1 MKWSPFAVVTLLS
14 LPVSASQVEVLHWWT
29 SGGEAKA
36 VEVLK
41 SEWAERGNQ
50 WNDFA
55 VQGGGGKS
63 AMTVLKSRA
72 LAANPP
78 EAANLKGYELD
89 EWASLGFLRDLSPM
103 AEHLGW
109 YPKMPPMVRD
119 TLSHNG
125 TLMAVPIGIHR
136 INWLWLNRAV
146 FERLGLTPP
155 TDWEQFVT
163 VAKQLKAKGVTPL
176 AIGNEPWQLTVLF
189 ETVVLGEGGK
199 AFYRKAFLEQDPAT
213 LTGPEMVRAL
223 TRFQQLR
230 DFVPEKYAGL
240 KWHQA
245 TNLLESG
252 GAAMQIMGD
261 WVKGELS
268 AGNYRPGE
276 DIECLPSPGSAGL
289 FSYNLDSIAMFK
301 QRDPAQ
307 LQAQGELAQ
316 LLMTPEFQARFN
328 RVKGSIPALSQP
340 DMRQFDRCA
349 IRSYQDFQQAEQGG
363 NLLPSMSDGMAVP
376 TNMRQAIMDVLSS
389 FFNDPRAN
397 PEQTA
402 LQLERA
408 MRSTRSG
415 TGAEQK

>member
-1 MKWSPFAVVTLLS
+1 MKWLSFSVIALLS
-14 LPVSASQVEVLHWWT
+14 APVAASQVEVLHWWT

-41 SEWAERGNQ
+41 SEWTKQGNQ

-78 EAANLKGYELD
+78 EAAHLKGYELK
-89 EWASLGFLRDLSPM
+89 EWAGLGFLRDLTPM

-109 YPKMPPMVRD
+109 YSQMPPMVRA
-119 TLSHNG
+119 TLSQNG
-125 TLMAVPIGIHR
+125 ALMAVPTGIHR
-136 INWLWLNRAV
+136 VNWLWLNRKV
-146 FERLGLTPP
+146 FEQQKLTPP
-155 TDWEQFVT
+155 TDWAQFVT
-163 VAKQLKAKGVTPL
+163 VADKLKKRGITPL
-176 AIGNEPWQLTVLF
+176 AIGNEPWQLAVLF
-189 ETVVLGEGGK
+189 ETVALGEGGK
-199 AFYRKAFLEQDPAT
+199 EFYRKAFLEQDSAT
-213 LTGPEMVRAL
+213 LTGPDMVRVL

-230 DFVPEKYAGL
+230 AYVPQKYAGL

-252 GAAMQIMGD
+252 GAAMQVMGD

-276 DIECLPSPGSAGL
+276 DIACLPSPGSAGL

-307 LQAQGELAQ
+307 LQAQGDLAQ
-316 LLMTPEFQARFN
+316 LLMTPKFQEEFN
-328 RVKGSIPALSQP
+328 RVKGSIPALTNP
-340 DMRQFDRCA
+340 DMSKFDRCA
-349 IRSYQDFQQAEQGG
+349 VRSYQDFLLAEKQD
-363 NLLPSMSDGMAVP
+363 NLLPSMAEGMATP
-376 TNMRQAIMDVLSS
+376 TNMRQAILDVLSN
-389 FFNDPRAN
+389 FFNDPKAN

-402 LQLERA
+402 LHLERA
-408 MRSTRSG
+408 MRSTR
-415 TGAEQK
+415 

>member
-1 MKWSPFAVVTLLS
+1 MKWLSFSVIALLS
-14 LPVSASQVEVLHWWT
+14 APLAASQVEVLHWWT

-41 SEWAERGNQ
+41 SEWTKQGNQ

-78 EAANLKGYELD
+78 EAAHLKGYELK
-89 EWASLGFLRDLSPM
+89 EWAGLGFLRDLSPM

-109 YPKMPPMVRD
+109 YSQMPPMVRA
-119 TLSHNG
+119 TLSQNG
-125 TLMAVPIGIHR
+125 ALMAVPTGIHR
-136 INWLWLNRAV
+136 VNWLWLNRKI
-146 FERLGLTPP
+146 FERNKLTPP
-155 TDWEQFVT
+155 TSWAQFVT
-163 VAKQLKAKGVTPL
+163 VADQLKKRGITPL
-176 AIGNEPWQLTVLF
+176 AIGNEPWQLAVLF
-189 ETVVLGEGGK
+189 ETVALGEGGK
-199 AFYRKAFLEQDPAT
+199 EFYRQAFLEQDSAT
-213 LTGPEMVRAL
+213 LTGPDMVRVL

-230 DFVPEKYAGL
+230 AYVPQKYAGL

-252 GAAMQIMGD
+252 GAAMQVMGD

-276 DIECLPSPGSAGL
+276 DIACLPSPGSAGL

-307 LQAQGELAQ
+307 LQAQGDLAQ
-316 LLMTPEFQARFN
+316 LLMTPKFQEEFN
-328 RVKGSIPALSQP
+328 RVKGSIPALTNP
-340 DMRQFDRCA
+340 DMSKFDRCA
-349 IRSYQDFQQAEQGG
+349 VRSYQDFLLAEKQD
-363 NLLPSMSDGMAVP
+363 NLLPSMAEGMATP
-376 TNMRQAIMDVLSS
+376 TNMRQAILDVLSN
-389 FFNDPRAN
+389 FFNDPKAN

-402 LQLERA
+402 LHLERA
-408 MRSTRSG
+408 MRSTR
-415 TGAEQK
+415 

>member
-1 MKWSPFAVVTLLS
+1 MKWLSFSVIALLS
-14 LPVSASQVEVLHWWT
+14 TPIAASQVEVLHWWT

-41 SEWAERGNQ
+41 SEWTRQGNQ

-78 EAANLKGYELD
+78 EAAHLKGYELK
-89 EWASLGFLRDLSPM
+89 EWAGLGFLRDLTPM

-109 YPKMPPMVRD
+109 YGQMPPMVRA
-119 TLSHNG
+119 TLSQNG
-125 TLMAVPIGIHR
+125 ALMAVPTGIHR
-136 INWLWLNRAV
+136 VNWLWLNRKI
-146 FERLGLTPP
+146 FERNKLTQP
-155 TDWEQFVT
+155 TSWAQFVT
-163 VAKQLKAKGVTPL
+163 VADQLKTRGITPL
-176 AIGNEPWQLTVLF
+176 AIGNEPWQLAVLF
-189 ETVVLGEGGK
+189 ETVALGEGGK
-199 AFYRKAFLEQDPAT
+199 EFYRKAFLEQDSAT
-213 LTGPEMVRAL
+213 LTGPDMVRVL

-230 DFVPEKYAGL
+230 AYVPQKYAGL

-252 GAAMQIMGD
+252 GAAMQLMGD

-276 DIECLPSPGSAGL
+276 DIACLPSPGSAGL

-307 LQAQGELAQ
+307 LQAQGDLAQ
-316 LLMTPEFQARFN
+316 LLMTSQFQEEFN
-328 RVKGSIPALSQP
+328 RVKGSIPALTNP
-340 DMRQFDRCA
+340 DMSKFDRCA
-349 IRSYQDFQQAEQGG
+349 VRSYQDFLLAEKQD
-363 NLLPSMSDGMAVP
+363 NLLPSMAEGMVTP
-376 TNMRQAIMDVLSS
+376 TNMRQAILDVLSN
-389 FFNDPRAN
+389 FFNDPKAN

-402 LQLERA
+402 LHLERA
-408 MRSTRSG
+408 MRSTR
-415 TGAEQK
+415 

>member
-1 MKWSPFAVVTLLS
+1 MKWLSFSVIALLS
-14 LPVSASQVEVLHWWT
+14 APVAASQVEVLHWWT

-41 SEWAERGNQ
+41 SEWTKQGNQ

-78 EAANLKGYELD
+78 EAAHLKGYELK
-89 EWASLGFLRDLSPM
+89 EWAGLGFLRDLSPM

-109 YPKMPPMVRD
+109 YSQMPPMVRA
-119 TLSHNG
+119 TLSQNG
-125 TLMAVPIGIHR
+125 ALMAVPTGIHR
-136 INWLWLNRAV
+136 VNWLWLNRKI
-146 FERLGLTPP
+146 FERNKLTPP
-155 TDWEQFVT
+155 TDWAQFVT
-163 VAKQLKAKGVTPL
+163 VADQLKKWGITPL
-176 AIGNEPWQLTVLF
+176 AIGNEPWQLAVLF
-189 ETVVLGEGGK
+189 ETVALGEGGK
-199 AFYRKAFLEQDPAT
+199 EFYRKAFLEQDSAT
-213 LTGPEMVRAL
+213 LTGPDMVRVL

-230 DFVPEKYAGL
+230 AYVPQKYAGL

-252 GAAMQIMGD
+252 GAAMQVMGD

-276 DIECLPSPGSAGL
+276 DIACLPSPGSAGL

-307 LQAQGELAQ
+307 LQAQGDLAQ
-316 LLMTPEFQARFN
+316 LLMTPKFQEEFN
-328 RVKGSIPALSQP
+328 RVKGSIPALTNP
-340 DMRQFDRCA
+340 DMSKFDRCA
-349 IRSYQDFQQAEQGG
+349 VRSYQDFLLAEKQD
-363 NLLPSMSDGMAVP
+363 NLLPSMAEGMATP
-376 TNMRQAIMDVLSS
+376 TNMRQAILDVLSN
-389 FFNDPRAN
+389 FFNDPKAN

-402 LQLERA
+402 LHLERA
-408 MRSTRSG
+408 MRSTR
-415 TGAEQK
+415 

>member
-1 MKWSPFAVVTLLS
+1 MKWLSFSVIALLS
-14 LPVSASQVEVLHWWT
+14 APVAASQVEVLHWWT

-41 SEWAERGNQ
+41 SEWTKQGNQ

-78 EAANLKGYELD
+78 EAAHLKGYELK
-89 EWASLGFLRDLSPM
+89 EWAGLGFLRDLSPM

-109 YPKMPPMVRD
+109 YSQMPPMVRA
-119 TLSHNG
+119 TLSQNG
-125 TLMAVPIGIHR
+125 ALMAVPTGIHR
-136 INWLWLNRAV
+136 VNWLWLNRKI
-146 FERLGLTPP
+146 FERNKLTPP
-155 TDWEQFVT
+155 TDWAQFVT
-163 VAKQLKAKGVTPL
+163 VADQLKKRGITPL
-176 AIGNEPWQLTVLF
+176 AIGNEPWQLAVLF
-189 ETVVLGEGGK
+189 ETVALGEGGK
-199 AFYRKAFLEQDPAT
+199 EFYRKAFLEQDSAT
-213 LTGPEMVRAL
+213 LTGPDMVRVL

-230 DFVPEKYAGL
+230 AYVPQKYAGL

-252 GAAMQIMGD
+252 GAAMQVMGD

-276 DIECLPSPGSAGL
+276 DIACLPSPGSAGL

-307 LQAQGELAQ
+307 LQAQGDLAQ
-316 LLMTPEFQARFN
+316 LLMTPQFQEEFN
-328 RVKGSIPALSQP
+328 RVKGSIPALTNP
-340 DMRQFDRCA
+340 DMSKFDRCA
-349 IRSYQDFQQAEQGG
+349 VRSYQDFLLAEKQD
-363 NLLPSMSDGMAVP
+363 NLLPSMAEGMATP
-376 TNMRQAIMDVLSS
+376 TNMRQAILDVLSN

-402 LQLERA
+402 LHLERA
-408 MRSTRSG
+408 MRSTR
-415 TGAEQK
+415 

>member
-1 MKWSPFAVVTLLS
+1 MKLFPFAIVTLLS
-14 LPVSASQVEVLHWWT
+14 LPVAASQVEVLHWWT

-41 SEWAERGNQ
+41 SEWAEQGNQ

-78 EAANLKGYELD
+78 EAAHLKGYELH

-109 YPKMPPMVRD
+109 YPQLSPMVRD
-119 TLSHNG
+119 TLSQNG
-125 TLMAVPIGIHR
+125 ALMAVPTGIHR
-136 INWLWLNRAV
+136 VNWLWLNRKV

-155 TDWEQFVT
+155 TDWEHFMT
-163 VAKQLKAKGVTPL
+163 VAEQLKAQGVTPL
-176 AIGNEPWQLTVLF
+176 AIGNEPWQLAVLF
-189 ETVVLGEGGK
+189 ETVALGEGGK
-199 AFYRKAFLEQDPAT
+199 AFYRKAFLEQDSAT
-213 LTGPEMVRAL
+213 LTGPDMVRVL

-230 DFVPEKYAGL
+230 AYVPEKYAGL

-276 DIECLPSPGSAGL
+276 DIDCLPSPGSQGL

-307 LQAQGELAQ
+307 LQAQGELAR
-316 LLMTPEFQARFN
+316 LLMTPRFQEEFN
-328 RVKGSIPALSQP
+328 RVKGSIPALTQP
-340 DMRQFDRCA
+340 DMSKFDRCA
-349 IRSYQDFQQAEQGG
+349 IRSYHDFQLAERDG
-363 NLLPSMSDGMAVP
+363 NLLPSMAEGMAVP
-376 TNMRQAIMDVLSS
+376 TNMRQGIMDVLSS
-389 FFNDPRAN
+389 FFNDPKAN

-402 LQLERA
+402 QQLERA

-415 TGAEQK
+415 AEQK

>member
-1 MKWSPFAVVTLLS
+1 MKWLSFSVIALLS
-14 LPVSASQVEVLHWWT
+14 TPVAASQVEVLHWWT

-41 SEWAERGNQ
+41 SEWTKQGNQ

-78 EAANLKGYELD
+78 EAAHLKGYELK
-89 EWASLGFLRDLSPM
+89 EWAGLGFLRDLTPM

-109 YPKMPPMVRD
+109 YSQMPPMVRA
-119 TLSHNG
+119 TLSQNG
-125 TLMAVPIGIHR
+125 ALMAVPTGIHR
-136 INWLWLNRAV
+136 VNWLWLNRKI
-146 FERLGLTPP
+146 FERNKLTPP
-155 TDWEQFVT
+155 TDWAQFVT
-163 VAKQLKAKGVTPL
+163 VADQLKKRGITPL
-176 AIGNEPWQLTVLF
+176 AIGNEPWQLAVLF
-189 ETVVLGEGGK
+189 ETVALGEGGK
-199 AFYRKAFLEQDPAT
+199 EFYRKAFLEQDSAT
-213 LTGPEMVRAL
+213 LTGPDMVRVL

-230 DFVPEKYAGL
+230 AYVPQKYAGL

-252 GAAMQIMGD
+252 GAAMQVMGD

-276 DIECLPSPGSAGL
+276 DIACLPSPGSAGL

-307 LQAQGELAQ
+307 LQAQGDLAQ
-316 LLMTPEFQARFN
+316 LLMTPKFQEEFN
-328 RVKGSIPALSQP
+328 RVKGSIPALTNP
-340 DMRQFDRCA
+340 DMSKFDRCA
-349 IRSYQDFQQAEQGG
+349 VRSYQDFLLAEKQD
-363 NLLPSMSDGMAVP
+363 NLLPSMAEGMATP
-376 TNMRQAIMDVLSS
+376 TNMRQAILDVLSN
-389 FFNDPRAN
+389 FFNDPKAN

-402 LQLERA
+402 LHLERA
-408 MRSTRSG
+408 MRSTR
-415 TGAEQK
+415 

>member
-1 MKWSPFAVVTLLS
+1 MKLFPFAIVALLS
-14 LPVSASQVEVLHWWT
+14 LPVGASQVEVLHWWT

-41 SEWAERGNQ
+41 SEWAEQGNQ

-78 EAANLKGYELD
+78 EAAHLKGYELH

-109 YPKMPPMVRD
+109 YPQLSPMVRD
-119 TLSHNG
+119 TLSQNG
-125 TLMAVPIGIHR
+125 ALMAVPTGIHR
-136 INWLWLNRAV
+136 VNWLWLNRKL

-155 TDWEQFVT
+155 TDWAQFVV
-163 VAKQLKAKGVTPL
+163 VADKLKAQGVTPL
-176 AIGNEPWQLTVLF
+176 AIGNEPWQLAVLF
-189 ETVVLGEGGK
+189 ETVALGEGGK
-199 AFYRKAFLEQDPAT
+199 AFYRKAFLEQDSAT
-213 LTGPEMVRAL
+213 LTGPDMVRVL
-223 TRFQQLR
+223 TSFQQLR
-230 DFVPEKYAGL
+230 AYVPEKYAGL

-276 DIECLPSPGSAGL
+276 DIDCLPSPGSQGL

-307 LQAQGELAQ
+307 LQAQGELAR
-316 LLMTPEFQARFN
+316 LLMTPRFQEEFN
-328 RVKGSIPALSQP
+328 RVKGSIPALTKP
-340 DMRQFDRCA
+340 DMSKFDRCA
-349 IRSYQDFQQAEQGG
+349 IRSYQDFLHAEQQD
-363 NLLPSMSDGMAVP
+363 NLMPSMAEGMAVP
-376 TNMRQAIMDVLSS
+376 TNMRQGIMDVLSS
-389 FFNDPRAN
+389 FFNDPNAN
-397 PEQTA
+397 PAQTA
-402 LQLERA
+402 QQLERA

-415 TGAEQK
+415 AEQK

>member
-1 MKWSPFAVVTLLS
+1 MKWLSFSVIALLS
-14 LPVSASQVEVLHWWT
+14 APVAASQVEVLHWWT

-41 SEWAERGNQ
+41 SEWTKQGNQ

-78 EAANLKGYELD
+78 EAAHLKGYELK
-89 EWASLGFLRDLSPM
+89 EWAGLGFLRDLSPM

-109 YPKMPPMVRD
+109 YSQMPPMVRA
-119 TLSHNG
+119 TLSQNG
-125 TLMAVPIGIHR
+125 ALMAVPTGIHR
-136 INWLWLNRAV
+136 VNWLWLNRKV
-146 FERLGLTPP
+146 FERNKLTPP
-155 TDWEQFVT
+155 TDWAQFVT
-163 VAKQLKAKGVTPL
+163 VADQLKKRGITPL
-176 AIGNEPWQLTVLF
+176 AIGNEPWQLAVLF
-189 ETVVLGEGGK
+189 ETVALGEGGK
-199 AFYRKAFLEQDPAT
+199 EFYRKAFLEQDSAT
-213 LTGPEMVRAL
+213 LTGPDMVRVL

-230 DFVPEKYAGL
+230 AYVPQKYAGL

-276 DIECLPSPGSAGL
+276 DIACLPSPGSAGL

-307 LQAQGELAQ
+307 LQAQGDLAQ
-316 LLMTPEFQARFN
+316 LLMTPQFQEEFN
-328 RVKGSIPALSQP
+328 RVKGSIPALTNP
-340 DMRQFDRCA
+340 DMSKFDRCA
-349 IRSYQDFQQAEQGG
+349 VRSYQDFLLAEKQD
-363 NLLPSMSDGMAVP
+363 NLLPSMAEGMATP
-376 TNMRQAIMDVLSS
+376 TNMRQAILDVLSN
-389 FFNDPRAN
+389 FFNDPKAN

-402 LQLERA
+402 LHLERA
-408 MRSTRSG
+408 MRSTR
-415 TGAEQK
+415 

>member
-1 MKWSPFAVVTLLS
+1 MKWFPFAVVTLFA
-14 LPVSASQVEVLHWWT
+14 LPAAASQVEVLHWWT
-29 SGGEAKA
+29 SGGEARA

-103 AEHLGW
+103 AEYLGW
-109 YPKMPPMVRD
+109 YPKMPPMVRE

-155 TDWEQFVT
+155 TDWDQFVT

-189 ETVVLGEGGK
+189 ETVALGEGGK
-199 AFYRKAFLEQDPAT
+199 AFYRKAFLEQDEAT
-213 LTGPEMVRAL
+213 LTGPEMVRVL

-349 IRSYQDFQQAEQGG
+349 IRSYKDFQQAEQGG

-415 TGAEQK
+415 TGTEQK

>member
-1 MKWSPFAVVTLLS
+1 MKWLSFSVIALLS
-14 LPVSASQVEVLHWWT
+14 APVAASQVEVLHWWT

-41 SEWAERGNQ
+41 SEWTKQGNQ

-78 EAANLKGYELD
+78 EAAHLKGYELK
-89 EWASLGFLRDLSPM
+89 EWAGLGFLRDLSPM

-109 YPKMPPMVRD
+109 YSQMPPMVRA
-119 TLSHNG
+119 TLSQNG
-125 TLMAVPIGIHR
+125 ALMAVPTGIHR
-136 INWLWLNRAV
+136 VNWLWLNRKV
-146 FERLGLTPP
+146 FERNKLTPP
-155 TDWEQFVT
+155 TSWAQFVT
-163 VAKQLKAKGVTPL
+163 VADQLKKRGITPL
-176 AIGNEPWQLTVLF
+176 AIGNEPWQLAVLF
-189 ETVVLGEGGK
+189 ETVALGEGGK
-199 AFYRKAFLEQDPAT
+199 EFYRKAFLEQDSAT
-213 LTGPEMVRAL
+213 LTGPDMVRVL

-230 DFVPEKYAGL
+230 AYVPQKYAGL

-252 GAAMQIMGD
+252 GAAMQVMGD

-276 DIECLPSPGSAGL
+276 DIACLPSPGSAGL

-316 LLMTPEFQARFN
+316 LLMTPTFQAEFN
-328 RVKGSIPALSQP
+328 RVKGSIPALTNP
-340 DMRQFDRCA
+340 DMSKFDRCA
-349 IRSYQDFQQAEQGG
+349 VRSYQDFLLAEKQD
-363 NLLPSMSDGMAVP
+363 NLLPSMAEGMATP
-376 TNMRQAIMDVLSS
+376 TNMRQAILDVLSN
-389 FFNDPRAN
+389 FFNDPKAN

-402 LQLERA
+402 LHLERA
-408 MRSTRSG
+408 MRSTR
-415 TGAEQK
+415 

>member
-1 MKWSPFAVVTLLS
+1 MKWLSFSVIALLS
-14 LPVSASQVEVLHWWT
+14 APVAASQVEVLHWWT

-41 SEWAERGNQ
+41 SEWTKQGNQ

-78 EAANLKGYELD
+78 EAAHLKGYELK
-89 EWASLGFLRDLSPM
+89 EWAGLGFLRDLTPM

-109 YPKMPPMVRD
+109 YSQMPPMVRA
-119 TLSHNG
+119 TLSQNG
-125 TLMAVPIGIHR
+125 ALMAVPTGIHR
-136 INWLWLNRAV
+136 VNWLWLNRKI
-146 FERLGLTPP
+146 FERNKLTPP
-155 TDWEQFVT
+155 TDWAQFVT
-163 VAKQLKAKGVTPL
+163 VADQLKKRGITPL
-176 AIGNEPWQLTVLF
+176 AIGNEPWQLAVLF
-189 ETVVLGEGGK
+189 ETVALGEGGK
-199 AFYRKAFLEQDPAT
+199 KFYRKAFLEQDSAT
-213 LTGPEMVRAL
+213 LTGPDMVRVL

-230 DFVPEKYAGL
+230 AYVPQKYAGL

-252 GAAMQIMGD
+252 GAAMQVMGD

-276 DIECLPSPGSAGL
+276 DIACLPSPGSAGL

-307 LQAQGELAQ
+307 LQAQGDLAQ
-316 LLMTPEFQARFN
+316 LLMTPKFQEEFN
-328 RVKGSIPALSQP
+328 RVKGSIPALTNP
-340 DMRQFDRCA
+340 DMSKFDRCA
-349 IRSYQDFQQAEQGG
+349 VRSYQDFLLAEKQD
-363 NLLPSMSDGMAVP
+363 NLLPSMAEGMATP
-376 TNMRQAIMDVLSS
+376 TNMRQAILDVLSN
-389 FFNDPRAN
+389 FFNDPKAN

-402 LQLERA
+402 LHLERA
-408 MRSTRSG
+408 MRSTR
-415 TGAEQK
+415 

>member
-1 MKWSPFAVVTLLS
+1 MKLFPFAIVALLS
-14 LPVSASQVEVLHWWT
+14 LPVGASQVEVLHWWT

-41 SEWAERGNQ
+41 SEWAEQGNQ

-78 EAANLKGYELD
+78 EAAHLKGYELH

-109 YPKMPPMVRD
+109 YPQLSPMVRD
-119 TLSHNG
+119 TLSQNG
-125 TLMAVPIGIHR
+125 ALMAVPTGIHR
-136 INWLWLNRAV
+136 VNWLWLNRKL

-155 TDWEQFVT
+155 TDWAQFVG
-163 VAKQLKAKGVTPL
+163 VADKLKAQGVTPL
-176 AIGNEPWQLTVLF
+176 AIGNEPWQLAVLF
-189 ETVVLGEGGK
+189 ETVALGEGGK
-199 AFYRKAFLEQDPAT
+199 AFYRKAFLEQDSAT
-213 LTGPEMVRAL
+213 LTGPDMVRVL

-230 DFVPEKYAGL
+230 AYVPEKYAGL

-276 DIECLPSPGSAGL
+276 DIDCLPSPGSQGL

-307 LQAQGELAQ
+307 LQAQGELAR
-316 LLMTPEFQARFN
+316 LLMTPRFQEEFN
-328 RVKGSIPALSQP
+328 RVKGSIPALTKP
-340 DMRQFDRCA
+340 DMSKFDRCA
-349 IRSYQDFQQAEQGG
+349 IRSYQDFLHAEQQD
-363 NLLPSMSDGMAVP
+363 NLLPSMAEGMAVP
-376 TNMRQAIMDVLSS
+376 TNMRQGIMDVLSS
-389 FFNDPRAN
+389 FFNDPNAN
-397 PEQTA
+397 PAQTA
-402 LQLERA
+402 QQLERA

-415 TGAEQK
+415 AEQK

>member
-1 MKWSPFAVVTLLS
+1 MKWLSFSVIALLS
-14 LPVSASQVEVLHWWT
+14 APVAASQVEVLHWWT

-41 SEWAERGNQ
+41 SEWTKQGNQ

-78 EAANLKGYELD
+78 EAAHLKGYELK
-89 EWASLGFLRDLSPM
+89 EWAGLGFLRDLTPM

-109 YPKMPPMVRD
+109 YSQMPPMVRA
-119 TLSHNG
+119 TLSQNG
-125 TLMAVPIGIHR
+125 ALMAVPTGIHR
-136 INWLWLNRAV
+136 VNWLWLNRKI
-146 FERLGLTPP
+146 FERNKLTPP
-155 TDWEQFVT
+155 TDWAQFVT
-163 VAKQLKAKGVTPL
+163 VADQLKKRGITPL
-176 AIGNEPWQLTVLF
+176 AIGNEPWQLAVLF
-189 ETVVLGEGGK
+189 ETVALGEGGK
-199 AFYRKAFLEQDPAT
+199 EFYRKAFLEQDSAT
-213 LTGPEMVRAL
+213 LTGPDMVRVL

-230 DFVPEKYAGL
+230 GYVPQKYAGL

-252 GAAMQIMGD
+252 GAAMQVMGD

-276 DIECLPSPGSAGL
+276 DIACLPSPGSAGL

-307 LQAQGELAQ
+307 LQAQGDLAQ
-316 LLMTPEFQARFN
+316 LLMTPKFQEEFN
-328 RVKGSIPALSQP
+328 RVKGSIPALTKP
-340 DMRQFDRCA
+340 DMSKFDRCA
-349 IRSYQDFQQAEQGG
+349 VRSYQDFLLAEKQD
-363 NLLPSMSDGMAVP
+363 NLLPSMAEGMATP
-376 TNMRQAIMDVLSS
+376 TNMRQAILDVLSN
-389 FFNDPRAN
+389 FFNDPKAN

-402 LQLERA
+402 LHLERA
-408 MRSTRSG
+408 MRSTR
-415 TGAEQK
+415 

>member
-1 MKWSPFAVVTLLS
+1 MKWLSFSVIALLS
-14 LPVSASQVEVLHWWT
+14 TPVAASQVEVLHWWT

-41 SEWAERGNQ
+41 SEWTKQGNQ

-78 EAANLKGYELD
+78 EAAHLKGYELK
-89 EWASLGFLRDLSPM
+89 EWAGLGFLRDLSPM

-109 YPKMPPMVRD
+109 YSQMPPMVRA
-119 TLSHNG
+119 TLSQNG
-125 TLMAVPIGIHR
+125 ALMAVPTGIHR
-136 INWLWLNRAV
+136 VNWLWLNRKV
-146 FERLGLTPP
+146 FERNKLTPP
-155 TDWEQFVT
+155 TDWAQFVT
-163 VAKQLKAKGVTPL
+163 VADQLKKRGITPL
-176 AIGNEPWQLTVLF
+176 AIGNEPWQLAVLF
-189 ETVVLGEGGK
+189 ETVALGEGGK
-199 AFYRKAFLEQDPAT
+199 EFYRKAFLEQDSAT
-213 LTGPEMVRAL
+213 LTGPDMVRVL

-230 DFVPEKYAGL
+230 AYVPQKYAGL

-252 GAAMQIMGD
+252 GAAMQLMGD

-276 DIECLPSPGSAGL
+276 DIACLPSPGSAGL

-307 LQAQGELAQ
+307 LQAQGDLAQ
-316 LLMTPEFQARFN
+316 LLMTPQFQEEFN
-328 RVKGSIPALSQP
+328 RVKGSIPALTNP
-340 DMRQFDRCA
+340 DMSKFDRCA
-349 IRSYQDFQQAEQGG
+349 VRSYQDFLLAEKQD
-363 NLLPSMSDGMAVP
+363 NLLPSMAEGMATP
-376 TNMRQAIMDVLSS
+376 TNMRQAILDVLSN
-389 FFNDPRAN
+389 FFNDPKAN

-402 LQLERA
+402 LHLERA
-408 MRSTRSG
+408 MRSTR
-415 TGAEQK
+415 

>member
-1 MKWSPFAVVTLLS
+1 MKWLSFSVIALLS
-14 LPVSASQVEVLHWWT
+14 APVAASQVEVLHWWT

-41 SEWAERGNQ
+41 SEWTKQGNQ

-78 EAANLKGYELD
+78 EAAHLKGYELK
-89 EWASLGFLRDLSPM
+89 EWAGLGFLRDLSPM

-109 YPKMPPMVRD
+109 YSQMPPMVRA
-119 TLSHNG
+119 TLSQNG
-125 TLMAVPIGIHR
+125 ALMAVPTGIHR
-136 INWLWLNRAV
+136 VNWLWLNRKV
-146 FERLGLTPP
+146 FERNKLTPP
-155 TDWEQFVT
+155 TDWAQFVT
-163 VAKQLKAKGVTPL
+163 VSDQLKKRGITPL
-176 AIGNEPWQLTVLF
+176 AIGNEPWQLAVLF
-189 ETVVLGEGGK
+189 ETVALGEGGK
-199 AFYRKAFLEQDPAT
+199 EFYRKAFLEQDSAT
-213 LTGPEMVRAL
+213 LTGPDMVRVL

-230 DFVPEKYAGL
+230 AYVPQKYAGL

-252 GAAMQIMGD
+252 GAAMQVMGD

-276 DIECLPSPGSAGL
+276 DIACLPSPGSAGL

-307 LQAQGELAQ
+307 LQAQGDLAQ
-316 LLMTPEFQARFN
+316 LLMTPQFQEEFN
-328 RVKGSIPALSQP
+328 RVKGSIPALTNP
-340 DMRQFDRCA
+340 DMSKFDRCA
-349 IRSYQDFQQAEQGG
+349 VRSYQDFLLAEKQD
-363 NLLPSMSDGMAVP
+363 NLLPSMAEGMATP
-376 TNMRQAIMDVLSS
+376 TNMRQAILDVLSN
-389 FFNDPRAN
+389 FFNDPKAN

-402 LQLERA
+402 LHLERA
-408 MRSTRSG
+408 MRSTR
-415 TGAEQK
+415 

>member
-1 MKWSPFAVVTLLS
+1 MKWLSFSVIALLS
-14 LPVSASQVEVLHWWT
+14 APVASSQVEVLHWWT

-41 SEWAERGNQ
+41 SEWTKQGNQ

-78 EAANLKGYELD
+78 EAAHLKGYELK
-89 EWASLGFLRDLSPM
+89 EWAGLGFLRDLSPM

-109 YPKMPPMVRD
+109 YSQMPPMVRA
-119 TLSHNG
+119 TLSQNG
-125 TLMAVPIGIHR
+125 ALMAVPTGIHR
-136 INWLWLNRAV
+136 VNWLWLNRKI
-146 FERLGLTPP
+146 FERNKLTPP
-155 TDWEQFVT
+155 TDWAQFVT
-163 VAKQLKAKGVTPL
+163 VADQLKKRGITPL
-176 AIGNEPWQLTVLF
+176 AIGNEPWQLAVLF
-189 ETVVLGEGGK
+189 ETVALGEGGK
-199 AFYRKAFLEQDPAT
+199 EFYRKAFLEQDSAT
-213 LTGPEMVRAL
+213 LTGPDMVRVL

-230 DFVPEKYAGL
+230 AYVPQKYAGL

-252 GAAMQIMGD
+252 GAAMQVMGD

-276 DIECLPSPGSAGL
+276 DIACLPSPGSAGL

-307 LQAQGELAQ
+307 LQAQGDLAQ
-316 LLMTPEFQARFN
+316 LLMTPQFQEEFN
-328 RVKGSIPALSQP
+328 RVKGSIPALTNP
-340 DMRQFDRCA
+340 DMSKFDRCA
-349 IRSYQDFQQAEQGG
+349 VRSYQDFLLAEKQD
-363 NLLPSMSDGMAVP
+363 NLLPSMAEGMATP
-376 TNMRQAIMDVLSS
+376 TNMRQAILDVLSN
-389 FFNDPRAN
+389 FFNDPKAN

-402 LQLERA
+402 LHLERA
-408 MRSTRSG
+408 MRSTR
-415 TGAEQK
+415 

>member
-1 MKWSPFAVVTLLS
+1 MKWLSFSVIALLS
-14 LPVSASQVEVLHWWT
+14 APVAASQVEVLHWWT

-41 SEWAERGNQ
+41 SEWTKQGNQ

-78 EAANLKGYELD
+78 EAAHLKGYELK
-89 EWASLGFLRDLSPM
+89 EWAGLGFLRDLTPM

-109 YPKMPPMVRD
+109 YSQMPPMVRA
-119 TLSHNG
+119 TLSQNG
-125 TLMAVPIGIHR
+125 ALMAVPTGIHR
-136 INWLWLNRAV
+136 VNWLWLNRKV
-146 FERLGLTPP
+146 FEQQKLTPP
-155 TDWEQFVT
+155 TDWAQFVT
-163 VAKQLKAKGVTPL
+163 VADQLKKRGITPL
-176 AIGNEPWQLTVLF
+176 AIGNEPWQLAVLF
-189 ETVVLGEGGK
+189 ETVALGEGGK
-199 AFYRKAFLEQDPAT
+199 EFYRKAFLEQDSAT
-213 LTGPEMVRAL
+213 LTGPDMVRVL

-230 DFVPEKYAGL
+230 AYVPQKYAGL

-252 GAAMQIMGD
+252 GAAMQVMGD

-276 DIECLPSPGSAGL
+276 DIACLPSPGSAGL

-307 LQAQGELAQ
+307 LQAQGDLAQ
-316 LLMTPEFQARFN
+316 LLMTPKFQEEFN
-328 RVKGSIPALSQP
+328 RVKGSIPALTNP
-340 DMRQFDRCA
+340 DMSKFDRCA
-349 IRSYQDFQQAEQGG
+349 VRSYQDFLLAEKQD
-363 NLLPSMSDGMAVP
+363 NLLPSMAEGMATP
-376 TNMRQAIMDVLSS
+376 TNMRQAILDVLSN
-389 FFNDPRAN
+389 FFNDPKAN

-402 LQLERA
+402 LHLERA
-408 MRSTRSG
+408 MRSTR
-415 TGAEQK
+415 

>member
-1 MKWSPFAVVTLLS
+1 MKWLSFSVIALLS
-14 LPVSASQVEVLHWWT
+14 APVAASQVEVLHWWT

-41 SEWAERGNQ
+41 SEWTRQGNQ

-78 EAANLKGYELD
+78 EAAHLKGYELK
-89 EWASLGFLRDLSPM
+89 EWAGLGFLRDLSPM

-109 YPKMPPMVRD
+109 YSQMPPMVRA
-119 TLSHNG
+119 TLSQNG
-125 TLMAVPIGIHR
+125 ALMAVPTGIHR
-136 INWLWLNRAV
+136 VNWLWLNRKI
-146 FERLGLTPP
+146 FERNKLTPP
-155 TDWEQFVT
+155 TDWAQFVT
-163 VAKQLKAKGVTPL
+163 VSDQLKKRGITPL
-176 AIGNEPWQLTVLF
+176 AIGNEPWQLAVLF
-189 ETVVLGEGGK
+189 ETVALGEGGK
-199 AFYRKAFLEQDPAT
+199 EFYRKAFLEQDSAT
-213 LTGPEMVRAL
+213 LTGPDMVRVL

-230 DFVPEKYAGL
+230 AYVPQKYAGL

-252 GAAMQIMGD
+252 GAAMQLMGD

-276 DIECLPSPGSAGL
+276 DIACLPSPGSAGL

-307 LQAQGELAQ
+307 LQAQGDLAQ
-316 LLMTPEFQARFN
+316 LLMTPKFQEEFN
-328 RVKGSIPALSQP
+328 RVKGSIPALTNP
-340 DMRQFDRCA
+340 DMSKFDRCA
-349 IRSYQDFQQAEQGG
+349 VRSYQDFLLAEKQD
-363 NLLPSMSDGMAVP
+363 NLLPSMAEGMATP
-376 TNMRQAIMDVLSS
+376 TNMRQAILDVLSN
-389 FFNDPRAN
+389 FFNDPKAN

-402 LQLERA
+402 LHLERA
-408 MRSTRSG
+408 MRSTR
-415 TGAEQK
+415 

>member
-1 MKWSPFAVVTLLS
+1 MKWLSFSVIALLS
-14 LPVSASQVEVLHWWT
+14 APVAASQVEVLHWWT

-41 SEWAERGNQ
+41 SEWTKQGNQ

-78 EAANLKGYELD
+78 EAAHLKGYELK
-89 EWASLGFLRDLSPM
+89 EWAGLGFLRDLTPM

-109 YPKMPPMVRD
+109 YSQMPPMVRA
-119 TLSHNG
+119 TLSQNG
-125 TLMAVPIGIHR
+125 ALMAVPTGIHR
-136 INWLWLNRAV
+136 VNWLWLNRKI
-146 FERLGLTPP
+146 FERNKLTPP
-155 TDWEQFVT
+155 TDWAQFVT
-163 VAKQLKAKGVTPL
+163 VADQLKKRGITPL
-176 AIGNEPWQLTVLF
+176 AIGNEPWQLAVLF
-189 ETVVLGEGGK
+189 ETVALGEGGK
-199 AFYRKAFLEQDPAT
+199 EFYRKAFLEQDSAT
-213 LTGPEMVRAL
+213 LTGPDMVRVL

-230 DFVPEKYAGL
+230 AYVPQKYAGL

-252 GAAMQIMGD
+252 GAAMQVMGD

-276 DIECLPSPGSAGL
+276 DIACLPSPGSAGL

-307 LQAQGELAQ
+307 LQAQGDLAQ
-316 LLMTPEFQARFN
+316 LLMTPQFQEEFN
-328 RVKGSIPALSQP
+328 RVKGSIPALTNP
-340 DMRQFDRCA
+340 DMSKFDRCA
-349 IRSYQDFQQAEQGG
+349 VRSYQDFLLAEKQD
-363 NLLPSMSDGMAVP
+363 NLLPSMAEGMATP
-376 TNMRQAIMDVLSS
+376 TNMRQAILDVLSNY
-389 FFNDPRAN
+389 FNDPKAN

-402 LQLERA
+402 LHLERA
-408 MRSTRSG
+408 MRSTR
-415 TGAEQK
+415 

>member
-1 MKWSPFAVVTLLS
+1 MKWLSFSVIALLS
-14 LPVSASQVEVLHWWT
+14 APVAASQVEVLHWWT

-41 SEWAERGNQ
+41 SEWTRQGNQ

-78 EAANLKGYELD
+78 EAAHLKGYELK
-89 EWASLGFLRDLSPM
+89 EWAGLGFLRDLTPM

-109 YPKMPPMVRD
+109 YSQMPPMVRA
-119 TLSHNG
+119 TLSQNG
-125 TLMAVPIGIHR
+125 ALMAVPTGIHR
-136 INWLWLNRAV
+136 VNWLWLNRKI
-146 FERLGLTPP
+146 FERNKLAPP
-155 TDWEQFVT
+155 TDWAQFVT
-163 VAKQLKAKGVTPL
+163 VSDQLKKRGITPL
-176 AIGNEPWQLTVLF
+176 AIGNEPWQLAVLF
-189 ETVVLGEGGK
+189 ETVALGEGGK
-199 AFYRKAFLEQDPAT
+199 EFYRKAFLEQDSAT
-213 LTGPEMVRAL
+213 LTGPDMVRVL

-230 DFVPEKYAGL
+230 AYVPQKYAGM

-252 GAAMQIMGD
+252 GAAMQVMGD

-276 DIECLPSPGSAGL
+276 DIACLPSPGSAGL

-307 LQAQGELAQ
+307 LQAQGDLAQ
-316 LLMTPEFQARFN
+316 LLMTPKFQEEFN
-328 RVKGSIPALSQP
+328 RVKGSIPALTNP
-340 DMRQFDRCA
+340 DMSKFDRCA
-349 IRSYQDFQQAEQGG
+349 VRSYQDFLLAEKQD
-363 NLLPSMSDGMAVP
+363 NLLPSMAEGMATP
-376 TNMRQAIMDVLSS
+376 TNMRQAILDVLSN
-389 FFNDPRAN
+389 FFNDPKAN

-402 LQLERA
+402 LHLERA
-408 MRSTRSG
+408 MRSTR
-415 TGAEQK
+415 

>member
-1 MKWSPFAVVTLLS
+1 MNWLSFSVIALLS
-14 LPVSASQVEVLHWWT
+14 LPACASQVEVLHWWT

-41 SEWAERGNQ
+41 SEWTEQGNQ

-78 EAANLKGYELD
+78 EAAHLKGYELK
-89 EWASLGFLRDLSPM
+89 EWAGLGFLRDLSPM

-109 YPKMPPMVRD
+109 YAKMPPMVRA
-119 TLSHNG
+119 TLSQSDA
-125 TLMAVPIGIHR
+125 LMAVPTGIHR
-136 INWLWLNRAV
+136 VNWLWLNRKV
-146 FERLGLTPP
+146 FEQQKLTPP
-155 TDWEQFVT
+155 TDWAQFVT
-163 VAKQLKAKGVTPL
+163 IADQLKKRGITPL
-176 AIGNEPWQLTVLF
+176 AIGNEPWQLAVLF
-189 ETVVLGEGGK
+189 ETVALGEGGK
-199 AFYRKAFLEQDPAT
+199 EFYRKAFLEQDSAT
-213 LTGPEMVRAL
+213 LTGPDMVRVL

-230 DFVPEKYAGL
+230 AYVPQKYAGL

-252 GAAMQIMGD
+252 GAAMQVMGD

-276 DIECLPSPGSAGL
+276 DIACLPSPGSAGL

-316 LLMTPEFQARFN
+316 LLMTPTFQAEFN
-328 RVKGSIPALSQP
+328 RVKGSIPALTNP
-340 DMRQFDRCA
+340 DMSKFDRCA
-349 IRSYQDFQQAEQGG
+349 VRSYQDFLLAEKQD
-363 NLLPSMSDGMAVP
+363 NLLPSMAEGMATP
-376 TNMRQAIMDVLSS
+376 TNMRQAIMDVLSNY
-389 FFNDPRAN
+389 FNDPKAN
-397 PEQTA
+397 PQQTA
-402 LQLERA
+402 LHLERA
-408 MRSTRSG
+408 MRSTR
-415 TGAEQK
+415 

>member
-1 MKWSPFAVVTLLS
+1 MKWLSFSVIALLS
-14 LPVSASQVEVLHWWT
+14 APVAASQVEVLHWWT

-41 SEWAERGNQ
+41 SEWTKQGNQ

-78 EAANLKGYELD
+78 EAAHLKGYELK
-89 EWASLGFLRDLSPM
+89 EWAGLGFLRDLSPM

-109 YPKMPPMVRD
+109 YSQMPPMVRA
-119 TLSHNG
+119 TLSQNG
-125 TLMAVPIGIHR
+125 ALMAVPTGIHR
-136 INWLWLNRAV
+136 VNWLWLNRKI
-146 FERLGLTPP
+146 FERNKLTPP
-155 TDWEQFVT
+155 TDWAQFVT
-163 VAKQLKAKGVTPL
+163 VSDQLKKRGITPL
-176 AIGNEPWQLTVLF
+176 AIGNEPWQLAVLF
-189 ETVVLGEGGK
+189 ETVALGEGGK
-199 AFYRKAFLEQDPAT
+199 EFYRKAFLEQDRAT
-213 LTGPEMVRAL
+213 LTGPDMVRVL

-230 DFVPEKYAGL
+230 AYVPQKYAGL

-252 GAAMQIMGD
+252 GAAMQVMGD

-276 DIECLPSPGSAGL
+276 DIACLPSPGSAGL

-307 LQAQGELAQ
+307 LQAQGDLAQ
-316 LLMTPEFQARFN
+316 LLMTPKFQEEFN
-328 RVKGSIPALSQP
+328 RVKGSIPALTNP
-340 DMRQFDRCA
+340 DMSKFDRCA
-349 IRSYQDFQQAEQGG
+349 VRSYQDFLLAEKQD
-363 NLLPSMSDGMAVP
+363 NLLPSMAEGMATP
-376 TNMRQAIMDVLSS
+376 TNMRQAILDVLSN
-389 FFNDPRAN
+389 FFNDPKAN

-402 LQLERA
+402 LHLERA
-408 MRSTRSG
+408 MRSTR
-415 TGAEQK
+415 

>member
-1 MKWSPFAVVTLLS
+1 MKWYPLTLLALLCGS
-14 LPVSASQVEVLHWWT
+14 ACASQVEVLHWWT

-41 SEWAERGNQ
+41 SEWIARGNQ

-78 EAANLKGYELD
+78 EAAHLKGYELK
-89 EWASLGFLRDLSPM
+89 EWAGLGFLRDLSPM
-103 AEHLGW
+103 ADHLGW
-109 YPKMPPMVRD
+109 YNQMPPMVRA
-119 TLSHNG
+119 TLSQNG
-125 TLMAVPIGIHR
+125 ALMAVPTGIHR
-136 INWLWLNRAV
+136 VNWLWLNLKV
-146 FERLGLTPP
+146 FEQQKLTPP
-155 TDWEQFVT
+155 GDWAQFVT
-163 VAKQLKAKGVTPL
+163 IAHQLQKRGITPL
-176 AIGNEPWQLTVLF
+176 AIGNEPWQLAVLF
-189 ETVVLGEGGK
+189 ETVALGEGGK
-199 AFYRKAFLEQDPAT
+199 AFYRKAFLEQDRAT
-213 LTGPEMVRAL
+213 LTGPDMVRVL

-230 DFVPEKYAGL
+230 AFVPQKYTSL

-252 GAAMQIMGD
+252 GAAMQVMGD

-276 DIECLPSPGSAGL
+276 DIACLPSPGSAGL

-307 LQAQGELAQ
+307 LQAQGDLAQ
-316 LLMTPEFQARFN
+316 LLMTPKFQEEFN
-328 RVKGSIPALSQP
+328 RVKGSIPALTNP
-340 DMRQFDRCA
+340 DMSKFDRCA
-349 IRSYQDFQQAEQGG
+349 VRSYQDFLLAEKQD
-363 NLLPSMSDGMAVP
+363 NLLPSMAEGMATP
-376 TNMRQAIMDVLSS
+376 TNMRQAILDVLSN
-389 FFNDPRAN
+389 FFNDPKAN

-402 LQLERA
+402 LHLERA
-408 MRSTRSG
+408 MRSTR
-415 TGAEQK
+415 

>member
-1 MKWSPFAVVTLLS
+1 MKWLPLTLLALLS
-14 LPVSASQVEVLHWWT
+14 GSASASQVEVLHWWT

-41 SEWAERGNQ
+41 SEWIAKGNE

-78 EAANLKGYELD
+78 EAAHLKGFELK
-89 EWASLGFLRDLSPM
+89 EWAGLGFLRDLSPM

-109 YPKMPPMVRD
+109 YDSMPPMVRE
-119 TLSHNG
+119 TLSQNG
-125 TLMAVPIGIHR
+125 ALMAVPTGIHR
-136 INWLWLNRAV
+136 VNWLWLNRKI
-146 FERLGLTPP
+146 FDKYRLTPP
-155 TDWEQFVT
+155 TDWAQFVA
-163 VAKQLKAKGVTPL
+163 VAEQLKQRGITPL
-176 AIGNEPWQLTVLF
+176 AIGNEPWQLAVLF
-189 ETVVLGEGGK
+189 ETVALGEGGK
-199 AFYRKAFLEQDPAT
+199 EFYRKAFIEQDNDT
-213 LTGPEMVRAL
+213 LTGPVMVKVL

-230 DFVPEKYAGL
+230 AYVPEKYAGL

-252 GAAMQIMGD
+252 GAAMQVMGD

-276 DIECLPSPGSAGL
+276 DIACLPSPGSEGL

-307 LQAQGELAQ
+307 LQAQGELAS
-316 LLMTPEFQARFN
+316 LLMTPSFQQEFN
-328 RVKGSIPALSQP
+328 RVKGSIPALVNP
-340 DMRQFDRCA
+340 DMSKFDRCA
-349 IRSYQDFQQAEQGG
+349 VRSYRDFLQAEKQH
-363 NLLPSMSDGMAVP
+363 NLLPSMAEGMATS
-376 TNMRQAIMDVLSS
+376 TNMRQAIFDVLSN

-397 PEQTA
+397 PQLTA
-402 LQLERA
+402 QHLERA
-408 MRSTRSG
+408 MRSTR
-415 TGAEQK
+415 

>member
-1 MKWSPFAVVTLLS
+1 MKWLSFSVIALLS
-14 LPVSASQVEVLHWWT
+14 APVAASQVEVLHWWT

-41 SEWAERGNQ
+41 SEWTKQGNQ

-78 EAANLKGYELD
+78 EAAHLKGYELK
-89 EWASLGFLRDLSPM
+89 EWAGLGFLRDLSPM

-109 YPKMPPMVRD
+109 YSQMPPMVRA
-119 TLSHNG
+119 TLSQNG
-125 TLMAVPIGIHR
+125 ALMAVPTGIHR
-136 INWLWLNRAV
+136 VNWLWLNRKV
-146 FERLGLTPP
+146 FERNKLTPP
-155 TDWEQFVT
+155 TSWAQFVT
-163 VAKQLKAKGVTPL
+163 VADQLKKRDITPL
-176 AIGNEPWQLTVLF
+176 AIGNEPWQLAVLF
-189 ETVVLGEGGK
+189 ETVALGEGGK
-199 AFYRKAFLEQDPAT
+199 EFYRKAFLEQDSAT
-213 LTGPEMVRAL
+213 LTGPDMVRVL

-230 DFVPEKYAGL
+230 AYVPQKYAGL

-252 GAAMQIMGD
+252 GAAMQVMGD

-276 DIECLPSPGSAGL
+276 DIACLPSPGSSGL

-307 LQAQGELAQ
+307 LQAQGDLAQ
-316 LLMTPEFQARFN
+316 LLMTPQFQEEFN
-328 RVKGSIPALSQP
+328 RVKGSIPALTNP
-340 DMRQFDRCA
+340 DMSKFDRCA
-349 IRSYQDFQQAEQGG
+349 VRSYQDFLLAEKQD
-363 NLLPSMSDGMAVP
+363 NLLPSMAEGMATP
-376 TNMRQAIMDVLSS
+376 TNMRQAILDVLSN
-389 FFNDPRAN
+389 FFNDPKAN

-402 LQLERA
+402 LHLERA
-408 MRSTRSG
+408 MRSTR
-415 TGAEQK
+415 

>member
-1 MKWSPFAVVTLLS
+1 MKWLSFSVIALLS
-14 LPVSASQVEVLHWWT
+14 APVAASQVEVLHWWT

-41 SEWAERGNQ
+41 SEWTKQGNQ

-78 EAANLKGYELD
+78 EAAHLKGYELK
-89 EWASLGFLRDLSPM
+89 EWAGLGFLRDLTPM

-109 YPKMPPMVRD
+109 YGQMPPMVRA
-119 TLSHNG
+119 TLSQNG
-125 TLMAVPIGIHR
+125 ALMAVPTGIHR
-136 INWLWLNRAV
+136 VNWLWLNRKI
-146 FERLGLTPP
+146 FERNKLTPP
-155 TDWEQFVT
+155 TDWAQFVT
-163 VAKQLKAKGVTPL
+163 VADQLKKRGITPL
-176 AIGNEPWQLTVLF
+176 ALGNEPWQLAVLF
-189 ETVVLGEGGK
+189 ETVALGEGGK
-199 AFYRKAFLEQDPAT
+199 EFYRKAFLEQDSAT
-213 LTGPEMVRAL
+213 LTGPDMVRVL

-230 DFVPEKYAGL
+230 AYVPQKYAGL

-252 GAAMQIMGD
+252 GAAMQVMGD

-276 DIECLPSPGSAGL
+276 DIACLPSPGSAGL

-307 LQAQGELAQ
+307 LQAQGDLAQ
-316 LLMTPEFQARFN
+316 LLMTPQFQEEFN
-328 RVKGSIPALSQP
+328 RVKGSIPALTNP
-340 DMRQFDRCA
+340 DMSKFDRCA
-349 IRSYQDFQQAEQGG
+349 VRSYQDFLLAEKQD
-363 NLLPSMSDGMAVP
+363 NLLPSMAEGMATP
-376 TNMRQAIMDVLSS
+376 TNMRQAILDVLSN
-389 FFNDPRAN
+389 FFNDPKAN

-402 LQLERA
+402 LHLERA
-408 MRSTRSG
+408 MRSTR
-415 TGAEQK
+415 

>member
-1 MKWSPFAVVTLLS
+1 MKWLSFSVIALLS
-14 LPVSASQVEVLHWWT
+14 APVAASQVEVLHWWT

-41 SEWAERGNQ
+41 SEWTRQGNQ

-78 EAANLKGYELD
+78 EAAHLKGYELK
-89 EWASLGFLRDLSPM
+89 EWAGLGFLRDLTPM

-109 YPKMPPMVRD
+109 YSQMPPMVRA
-119 TLSHNG
+119 TLSQNG
-125 TLMAVPIGIHR
+125 ALMAVPTGIHR
-136 INWLWLNRAV
+136 VNWLWLNRKV
-146 FERLGLTPP
+146 FERNKLTPP
-155 TDWEQFVT
+155 TDWAQFVT
-163 VAKQLKAKGVTPL
+163 VADQLKKRGITPL
-176 AIGNEPWQLTVLF
+176 AIGNEPWQLAVLF
-189 ETVVLGEGGK
+189 ETVALGEGGK
-199 AFYRKAFLEQDPAT
+199 EFYRKAFLEQDSAT
-213 LTGPEMVRAL
+213 LTGPDMVRVL

-230 DFVPEKYAGL
+230 AYVPQKYAGL

-252 GAAMQIMGD
+252 GAAMQVMGD

-276 DIECLPSPGSAGL
+276 DIACLPSPGSSGL

-307 LQAQGELAQ
+307 LQAQGDLAQ
-316 LLMTPEFQARFN
+316 LLMTPQFQEEFN
-328 RVKGSIPALSQP
+328 RVKGSIPALTNP
-340 DMRQFDRCA
+340 DMSKFDRCA
-349 IRSYQDFQQAEQGG
+349 VRSYQDFLLAEKQD
-363 NLLPSMSDGMAVP
+363 NLLPSMAEGMATP
-376 TNMRQAIMDVLSS
+376 TNMRQAILDVLSN
-389 FFNDPRAN
+389 FFNDPKAN

-402 LQLERA
+402 LHLERA
-408 MRSTRSG
+408 MRSTR
-415 TGAEQK
+415 

>member
-1 MKWSPFAVVTLLS
+1 MKWLSFSVIALLS
-14 LPVSASQVEVLHWWT
+14 APVAASQVEVLHWWT

-41 SEWAERGNQ
+41 SEWTKQGNQ

-78 EAANLKGYELD
+78 EAAHLKGYELK
-89 EWASLGFLRDLSPM
+89 EWAGLGFLRDLTPM

-109 YPKMPPMVRD
+109 YSQMPPMVRA
-119 TLSHNG
+119 TLSQNG
-125 TLMAVPIGIHR
+125 ALMAVPTGIHR
-136 INWLWLNRAV
+136 VNWLWLNRKV
-146 FERLGLTPP
+146 FERNKLTPP
-155 TDWEQFVT
+155 TDWAQFVT
-163 VAKQLKAKGVTPL
+163 VADQLKKRDITPL
-176 AIGNEPWQLTVLF
+176 AIGNEPWQLAVLF
-189 ETVVLGEGGK
+189 ETVALGEGGK
-199 AFYRKAFLEQDPAT
+199 EFYRKAFLEQDSAT
-213 LTGPEMVRAL
+213 LTGPDMVRVL

-230 DFVPEKYAGL
+230 AYVPQKYAGL

-252 GAAMQIMGD
+252 GAAMQVMGD

-276 DIECLPSPGSAGL
+276 DIACLPSPGSAGL

-307 LQAQGELAQ
+307 LQAQGDLAQ
-316 LLMTPEFQARFN
+316 LLMTPQFQEEFN
-328 RVKGSIPALSQP
+328 RVKGSIPALTNP
-340 DMRQFDRCA
+340 DMSKFDRCA
-349 IRSYQDFQQAEQGG
+349 VRSYQDFLLAEKQD
-363 NLLPSMSDGMAVP
+363 NLLPSMAEGMATP
-376 TNMRQAIMDVLSS
+376 TNMRQAILDVLSN
-389 FFNDPRAN
+389 FFNDPKAN

-402 LQLERA
+402 LHLERA
-408 MRSTRSG
+408 MRSTR
-415 TGAEQK
+415 

>member
-1 MKWSPFAVVTLLS
+1 MKWLSFSVIALLS
-14 LPVSASQVEVLHWWT
+14 APVAASQVEVLHWWT

-41 SEWAERGNQ
+41 SEWTRQGNQ

-78 EAANLKGYELD
+78 EAAHLKGYELK
-89 EWASLGFLRDLSPM
+89 EWAGLGFLRDLSPM

-109 YPKMPPMVRD
+109 YSQMPPMVRA
-119 TLSHNG
+119 TLSQNG
-125 TLMAVPIGIHR
+125 ALMAVPTGIHR
-136 INWLWLNRAV
+136 VNWLWLNRKV
-146 FERLGLTPP
+146 FERNKLTPP
-155 TDWEQFVT
+155 TDWAQFVT
-163 VAKQLKAKGVTPL
+163 VADQLKKRDITPL
-176 AIGNEPWQLTVLF
+176 AIGNEPWQLAVLF
-189 ETVVLGEGGK
+189 ETVALGEGGK
-199 AFYRKAFLEQDPAT
+199 EFYRKAFLEQDSAT
-213 LTGPEMVRAL
+213 LTGPDMVRVL

-230 DFVPEKYAGL
+230 AYVPQKYAGL

-252 GAAMQIMGD
+252 GAAMQVMGD

-276 DIECLPSPGSAGL
+276 DIACLPSPGSAGL

-307 LQAQGELAQ
+307 LQAQGDLAQ
-316 LLMTPEFQARFN
+316 LLMTPQFQEEFN
-328 RVKGSIPALSQP
+328 RVKGSIPALTNP
-340 DMRQFDRCA
+340 DMSKFDRCA
-349 IRSYQDFQQAEQGG
+349 VRSYQDFLLAEKQD
-363 NLLPSMSDGMAVP
+363 NLLPSMAEGMATP
-376 TNMRQAIMDVLSS
+376 TNMRQAILDVLSN
-389 FFNDPRAN
+389 FFNDPKAN

-402 LQLERA
+402 LHLERA
-408 MRSTRSG
+408 MRSTR
-415 TGAEQK
+415 

>member
-1 MKWSPFAVVTLLS
+1 MKWLSFSVIALLS
-14 LPVSASQVEVLHWWT
+14 APVAASQVEVLHWWT

-41 SEWAERGNQ
+41 SEWTKQGNQ

-78 EAANLKGYELD
+78 EAAHLKGYELK
-89 EWASLGFLRDLSPM
+89 EWAGLGFLRDLTPM

-109 YPKMPPMVRD
+109 YSQMPPMVRA
-119 TLSHNG
+119 TLSQNG
-125 TLMAVPIGIHR
+125 ALMAVPTGIHR
-136 INWLWLNRAV
+136 VNWLWLNRKI
-146 FERLGLTPP
+146 FERNKLTPP
-155 TDWEQFVT
+155 TNWAQFVT
-163 VAKQLKAKGVTPL
+163 VADQLKKRGITPL
-176 AIGNEPWQLTVLF
+176 AIGNEPWQLAVLF
-189 ETVVLGEGGK
+189 ETVALGEGGK
-199 AFYRKAFLEQDPAT
+199 EFYRKAFLEQDSAT
-213 LTGPEMVRAL
+213 LTGPDMVRVL

-230 DFVPEKYAGL
+230 AYVPQKYAGL

-252 GAAMQIMGD
+252 GAAMQVMGD

-276 DIECLPSPGSAGL
+276 DISCLPSPGSAGL

-307 LQAQGELAQ
+307 LQAQGDLAQ
-316 LLMTPEFQARFN
+316 LLMTPQFQEEFN
-328 RVKGSIPALSQP
+328 RVKGSIPALTNP
-340 DMRQFDRCA
+340 DMSKFDRCA
-349 IRSYQDFQQAEQGG
+349 VRSYQDFLLAEKQD
-363 NLLPSMSDGMAVP
+363 NLLPSMAEGMATP
-376 TNMRQAIMDVLSS
+376 TNMRQAILDVLSN
-389 FFNDPRAN
+389 FFNDPKAN

-402 LQLERA
+402 LHLERA
-408 MRSTRSG
+408 MRSTR
-415 TGAEQK
+415 

>member
-1 MKWSPFAVVTLLS
+1 MKWLSFSVIALLS
-14 LPVSASQVEVLHWWT
+14 APVAASQVEVLHWWT

-41 SEWAERGNQ
+41 SEWTKQGNQ

-78 EAANLKGYELD
+78 EAAHLKGYELK
-89 EWASLGFLRDLSPM
+89 EWAGLGFLRDLSPM

-109 YPKMPPMVRD
+109 YSQMPPMVRA
-119 TLSHNG
+119 TLSQNG
-125 TLMAVPIGIHR
+125 ALMAVPTGIHR
-136 INWLWLNRAV
+136 VNWLWLNRKI
-146 FERLGLTPP
+146 FERNKLTPP
-155 TDWEQFVT
+155 TDWAQFVT
-163 VAKQLKAKGVTPL
+163 VADQLKKRGITPL
-176 AIGNEPWQLTVLF
+176 AIGNEPWQLAVLF
-189 ETVVLGEGGK
+189 ETVALGEGGK
-199 AFYRKAFLEQDPAT
+199 EFYRKAFLEQDSAT
-213 LTGPEMVRAL
+213 LTGPDMVRVL

-230 DFVPEKYAGL
+230 AYVPQKYAGL

-252 GAAMQIMGD
+252 GVAMQVMGD

-276 DIECLPSPGSAGL
+276 DIACLPSPGSAGL

-307 LQAQGELAQ
+307 LQAQGDLAQ
-316 LLMTPEFQARFN
+316 LLMTPQFQEEFN
-328 RVKGSIPALSQP
+328 RVKGSIPALTNP
-340 DMRQFDRCA
+340 DMSKFDRCA
-349 IRSYQDFQQAEQGG
+349 VRSYQDFLLAEKQD
-363 NLLPSMSDGMAVP
+363 NLLPSMAEGMATP
-376 TNMRQAIMDVLSS
+376 TNMRQAILDVLSN
-389 FFNDPRAN
+389 FFNDPKAN

-402 LQLERA
+402 LHLERA
-408 MRSTRSG
+408 MRSTR
-415 TGAEQK
+415 

>member
-1 MKWSPFAVVTLLS
+1 MKWLSFSVIALLS
-14 LPVSASQVEVLHWWT
+14 LPACASQVEVLHWWT

-41 SEWAERGNQ
+41 SEWTEQGNQ

-78 EAANLKGYELD
+78 EAAHLKGYELK
-89 EWASLGFLRDLSPM
+89 EWAGLGFLRDLSPM

-109 YPKMPPMVRD
+109 YAKMPPMVRA
-119 TLSHNG
+119 TLSQSDA
-125 TLMAVPIGIHR
+125 LMAVPTGIHR
-136 INWLWLNRAV
+136 VNWLWLNRKV
-146 FERLGLTPP
+146 FEQQKLTPP
-155 TDWEQFVT
+155 TDWAHFVT
-163 VAKQLKAKGVTPL
+163 IADQLKKRGITPL
-176 AIGNEPWQLTVLF
+176 AIGNEPWQLAVLF
-189 ETVVLGEGGK
+189 ETVALGEGGK
-199 AFYRKAFLEQDPAT
+199 EFYRKAFLEQDSAT
-213 LTGPEMVRAL
+213 LTGPDMVRVL

-230 DFVPEKYAGL
+230 AYVPQKYAGL

-252 GAAMQIMGD
+252 GAAMQVMGD

-276 DIECLPSPGSAGL
+276 DIACLPSPGSAGL

-316 LLMTPEFQARFN
+316 LLMTPTFQAEFN
-328 RVKGSIPALSQP
+328 RVKGSIPALTHP
-340 DMRQFDRCA
+340 DMSKFDRCA
-349 IRSYQDFQQAEQGG
+349 VRSYQDFLLAEKQD
-363 NLLPSMSDGMAVP
+363 NLLPSMAEGMATP
-376 TNMRQAIMDVLSS
+376 TNMRQAIMDVLSNY
-389 FFNDPRAN
+389 FNDPKAN
-397 PEQTA
+397 PQQTA
-402 LQLERA
+402 LHLERA
-408 MRSTRSG
+408 MRSTR
-415 TGAEQK
+415 

>member
-1 MKWSPFAVVTLLS
+1 MKWLSFSVIALLS
-14 LPVSASQVEVLHWWT
+14 APVAASQVEVLHWWT

-41 SEWAERGNQ
+41 SEWTKQGNQ

-78 EAANLKGYELD
+78 EAAHLKGYELK
-89 EWASLGFLRDLSPM
+89 EWAGLGFLRDLTPM

-109 YPKMPPMVRD
+109 YSQMPSMVRA
-119 TLSHNG
+119 TLSQNG
-125 TLMAVPIGIHR
+125 ALMAVPTGIHR
-136 INWLWLNRAV
+136 VNWLWLNRKI
-146 FERLGLTPP
+146 FERNKLTPP
-155 TDWEQFVT
+155 TDWAQFVT
-163 VAKQLKAKGVTPL
+163 VADQLKKRGITPL
-176 AIGNEPWQLTVLF
+176 AIGNEPWQLAVLF
-189 ETVVLGEGGK
+189 ETVALGEGGK
-199 AFYRKAFLEQDPAT
+199 EFYRRAFLEQDSAT
-213 LTGPEMVRAL
+213 LTGPDMVRVL

-230 DFVPEKYAGL
+230 AYVPQKYAGL

-252 GAAMQIMGD
+252 GAAMQVMGD

-276 DIECLPSPGSAGL
+276 DIACLPSPGSAGL

-307 LQAQGELAQ
+307 LQAQGDLAQ
-316 LLMTPEFQARFN
+316 LLMTPKFQEEFN
-328 RVKGSIPALSQP
+328 RVKGSIPALTNP
-340 DMRQFDRCA
+340 DMSKFDRCA
-349 IRSYQDFQQAEQGG
+349 VRSYQDFLLAEKQD
-363 NLLPSMSDGMAVP
+363 NLLPSMAEGMATP
-376 TNMRQAIMDVLSS
+376 TNMRQAILDVLSN
-389 FFNDPRAN
+389 FFNDPKAN

-402 LQLERA
+402 LHLERA
-408 MRSTRSG
+408 MRSTR
-415 TGAEQK
+415 

>member
-1 MKWSPFAVVTLLS
+1 MKLFLFAIVALLS
-14 LPVSASQVEVLHWWT
+14 LPVAASQVEVLHWWT

-41 SEWAERGNQ
+41 SEWAEQGNQ

-78 EAANLKGYELD
+78 EAAHLKGYELH

-109 YPKMPPMVRD
+109 YPQLSPMVRD
-119 TLSHNG
+119 TLSQNG
-125 TLMAVPIGIHR
+125 ALMAVPTGIHR
-136 INWLWLNRAV
+136 VNWLWLNRKL

-155 TDWEQFVT
+155 TDWEHFMT
-163 VAKQLKAKGVTPL
+163 VAEQLKAQGVTPL
-176 AIGNEPWQLTVLF
+176 AIGNEPWQLAVLF
-189 ETVVLGEGGK
+189 ETVALGEGGK
-199 AFYRKAFLEQDPAT
+199 AFYRKAFLEQDSAT
-213 LTGPEMVRAL
+213 LTGPDMVRVL

-230 DFVPEKYAGL
+230 AYVPEKYAGL

-245 TNLLESG
+245 TNMLESG

-276 DIECLPSPGSAGL
+276 DIDCLPSPGSQGL

-307 LQAQGELAQ
+307 LQAQGELAR
-316 LLMTPEFQARFN
+316 LLMTPRFQEEFN
-328 RVKGSIPALSQP
+328 RVKGSIPALTQP
-340 DMRQFDRCA
+340 DMSKFDRCA
-349 IRSYQDFQQAEQGG
+349 IRSYHDFQLAERDG
-363 NLLPSMSDGMAVP
+363 NLLPSMAEGMAVP
-376 TNMRQAIMDVLSS
+376 TNMRQGIMDVLSS
-389 FFNDPRAN
+389 FFNDPKAN

-402 LQLERA
+402 QQLERA

-415 TGAEQK
+415 AEQK

>member
-1 MKWSPFAVVTLLS
+1 MKWLSFSVIALLS
-14 LPVSASQVEVLHWWT
+14 APVAASQVEVLHWWT

-41 SEWAERGNQ
+41 SEWTKQGNQ

-78 EAANLKGYELD
+78 EAAHLKGYELK
-89 EWASLGFLRDLSPM
+89 EWAGLGFLRDLSPM

-109 YPKMPPMVRD
+109 YSQMPPMVRA
-119 TLSHNG
+119 TLSQNG
-125 TLMAVPIGIHR
+125 ALMAVPTGIHR
-136 INWLWLNRAV
+136 VNWLWLNRKI
-146 FERLGLTPP
+146 FERNKLTPP
-155 TDWEQFVT
+155 TDWAQFVT
-163 VAKQLKAKGVTPL
+163 VADQLKKRGITPL
-176 AIGNEPWQLTVLF
+176 AIGNEPWQLAVLF
-189 ETVVLGEGGK
+189 ETVALGEGGK
-199 AFYRKAFLEQDPAT
+199 EFYRKAFLEQDSAT
-213 LTGPEMVRAL
+213 LTGPDMVRVL

-230 DFVPEKYAGL
+230 AYVPQKYAGL

-252 GAAMQIMGD
+252 GAAMQLMGD

-276 DIECLPSPGSAGL
+276 DIACLPSPGSAGL

-307 LQAQGELAQ
+307 LQAQGDLAQ
-316 LLMTPEFQARFN
+316 LLMTPQFQEEFN
-328 RVKGSIPALSQP
+328 RVKGSIPALTNP
-340 DMRQFDRCA
+340 DMSKFDRCA
-349 IRSYQDFQQAEQGG
+349 VRSYQDFLLAEKQD
-363 NLLPSMSDGMAVP
+363 NLLPSMAEGMATP
-376 TNMRQAIMDVLSS
+376 TNMRQAILDVLSN
-389 FFNDPRAN
+389 FFNDPKAN

-402 LQLERA
+402 LHLERA
-408 MRSTRSG
+408 MRSTR
-415 TGAEQK
+415 

>member
-1 MKWSPFAVVTLLS
+1 MKWLSFSVIALLS
-14 LPVSASQVEVLHWWT
+14 APVAASQVEVLHWWT

-41 SEWAERGNQ
+41 SEWTKQGNQ

-78 EAANLKGYELD
+78 EAAHLKGYELK
-89 EWASLGFLRDLSPM
+89 EWAGLGFLRDLSPM

-109 YPKMPPMVRD
+109 YSQMPPMVRA
-119 TLSHNG
+119 TLSQNG
-125 TLMAVPIGIHR
+125 ALMAVPTGIHR
-136 INWLWLNRAV
+136 VNWLWLNRKI
-146 FERLGLTPP
+146 FERNKLTPP
-155 TDWEQFVT
+155 TDWAQFVT
-163 VAKQLKAKGVTPL
+163 VADQLKKRGITPL
-176 AIGNEPWQLTVLF
+176 AIGNEPWQLAVLF
-189 ETVVLGEGGK
+189 ETVALGEGGK
-199 AFYRKAFLEQDPAT
+199 EFYRKAFLEQDSAT
-213 LTGPEMVRAL
+213 LTGPDMVRVL

-230 DFVPEKYAGL
+230 AYVPQKYAGL

-252 GAAMQIMGD
+252 GAAMQVMGD

-276 DIECLPSPGSAGL
+276 DIACLPSPGSAGL

-307 LQAQGELAQ
+307 LQAQGDLAQ
-316 LLMTPEFQARFN
+316 LLMTPKFQEEFN
-328 RVKGSIPALSQP
+328 RVKGSIPALTNP
-340 DMRQFDRCA
+340 DMSKFDRCA
-349 IRSYQDFQQAEQGG
+349 VRSYQDFLLAEKQD
-363 NLLPSMSDGMAVP
+363 NLLPSMAEGMATP
-376 TNMRQAIMDVLSS
+376 TNMRQAILDVLSN
-389 FFNDPRAN
+389 FFNDPKAN
-397 PEQTA
+397 PELTA
-402 LQLERA
+402 LHLERA
-408 MRSTRSG
+408 MRSTR
-415 TGAEQK
+415 

>member
-1 MKWSPFAVVTLLS
+1 MKWLSFSVIALLS
-14 LPVSASQVEVLHWWT
+14 APVAASQVEVLHWWT

-41 SEWAERGNQ
+41 SEWTKQGNQ

-78 EAANLKGYELD
+78 EAAHLKGYELK
-89 EWASLGFLRDLSPM
+89 EWAGLGFLRDLTPM

-109 YPKMPPMVRD
+109 YSQMPPMVRA
-119 TLSHNG
+119 TLSQNG
-125 TLMAVPIGIHR
+125 ALMAVPTGIHR
-136 INWLWLNRAV
+136 VNWLWLNRKI
-146 FERLGLTPP
+146 FERNKLTPP
-155 TDWEQFVT
+155 TDWAQFVT
-163 VAKQLKAKGVTPL
+163 VADQLKKRGITPL
-176 AIGNEPWQLTVLF
+176 ALGNEPWQLAVLF
-189 ETVVLGEGGK
+189 ETVALGEGGK
-199 AFYRKAFLEQDPAT
+199 EFYRKAFLEQDSAT
-213 LTGPEMVRAL
+213 LTGPDMVRVL

-230 DFVPEKYAGL
+230 AYVPQKYAGL

-252 GAAMQIMGD
+252 GAAMQVMGD

-276 DIECLPSPGSAGL
+276 DIACLPSPGSAGL

-307 LQAQGELAQ
+307 LQAQGDLAQ
-316 LLMTPEFQARFN
+316 LLMTPQFQEEFN
-328 RVKGSIPALSQP
+328 RVKGSIPALTNP
-340 DMRQFDRCA
+340 DMSKFDRCA
-349 IRSYQDFQQAEQGG
+349 VRSYQDFLLAEKQD
-363 NLLPSMSDGMAVP
+363 NLLPSMAEGMATP
-376 TNMRQAIMDVLSS
+376 TNMRQAILDVLSN
-389 FFNDPRAN
+389 FFNDPKAN

-402 LQLERA
+402 LHLERA
-408 MRSTRSG
+408 MRSTR
-415 TGAEQK
+415 